1 MDVSVY
7 AFVTS
12 TKTRT
17 MYVLGFCCLLQ
28 SHETCS
34 EVCSGNCDAPREVLS
49 DELRLR
55 SQLHAII
62 FFLLVNV
69 IINTRAPFALICLCC
84 SRRCLLELFSLSLRA
99 LQAAPVLL

>member
-17 MYVLGFCCLLQ
+17 MYVLRFCCLLQ

-34 EVCSGNCDAPREVLS
+34 EVCSGNCDAPRGFLS
-49 DELRLR
+49 DALRLR

-69 IINTRAPFALICLCC
+69 NTRAPFALICLCC